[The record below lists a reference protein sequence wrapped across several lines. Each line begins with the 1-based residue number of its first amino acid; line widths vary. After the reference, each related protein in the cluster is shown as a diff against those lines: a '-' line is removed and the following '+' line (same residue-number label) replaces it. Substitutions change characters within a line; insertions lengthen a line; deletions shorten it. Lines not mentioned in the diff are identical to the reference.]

1 MKECSL
7 GRKFSHFLIKIS
19 FFRKPF
25 FQHTAEYFYRSIKI
39 EWGKWKMVVFL
50 QIATK
55 FKQNF
60 CIAKF
65 WNNSKKHFFFSS
77 FWFSRVNWNKILY
90 MDFFFDFLKPAN
102 PNRKHMSVVSR
113 NSRDEI
119 STFETN
125 CNNSLPDNILKKE
138 DVKGVTNNCVLEK
151 LKFTA
156 K

>member
-1 MKECSL
+1 M
-7 GRKFSHFLIKIS
+7 
-19 FFRKPF
+19 
-25 FQHTAEYFYRSIKI
+25 
-39 EWGKWKMVVFL
+39 
-50 QIATK
+50 
-55 FKQNF
+55 N
-60 CIAKF
+60 
-65 WNNSKKHFFFSS
+65 
-77 FWFSRVNWNKILY
+77 
-90 MDFFFDFLKPAN
+90 FFFDFLKPAN